1 MDIQKRIREILE
13 KTHLMSLATRDEN
26 GLWVSD
32 VIFIFDETDGY
43 FTLYWMSDPDARHSQ
58 AISKNDGVAGTITF
72 STRTKESN
80 LGIQFSG
87 IAEKIEGPRHDLA
100 VKFRTKRG
108 HPATA
113 ESEDVLQGDAW
124 YKINLTKMD
133 VIDEAQRGFK
143 KQHFI

>member
-1 MDIQKRIREILE
+1 
-13 KTHLMSLATRDEN
+13 MSLATRDEN

-32 VIFIFDETDGY
+32 VVFIFDEAGDK

-58 AISKNDGVAGTITF
+58 AISKNGEVAGTITF
-72 STRTKESN
+72 TTKSKEPN
-80 LGIQFSG
+80 FGIQFSG
-87 IAEKIEGPRHDLA
+87 SAEKIDGPRHDLA
-100 VKFRTKRG
+100 VKHRTKRG
-108 HPATA
+108 HPAPA

-133 VIDEAQRGFK
+133 VIDEAQWGFK